1 MRRRQR
7 IYLGAVIVVLALLG
21 LRIALPYWV
30 ADELNQRLDRMGDY
44 HGHLESVD
52 LSLYRG
58 AYQIHDLRI
67 EKSDG
72 KVPVP
77 LLLAPAI
84 DLSVSWREIFNG
96 AFVAEVEFQSP
107 ELSFVDGGDRN
118 EGQAGGGVDWR
129 EQLEGLLPIRMNE
142 VRVVNGV
149 IAFRNLNSDP
159 PVDLRMSKVDLAL
172 RNLTNVRDAKGRR
185 DATLDGSG
193 VVLEDAPAEFH
204 AGFDPLGKLD
214 DFRFDLRVTGIRL
227 TRLNNFTRAYANL
240 DIARGNGDFVLELDA
255 DGRRLTGYAKPL
267 LHELDIFSW
276 KQDVENGNG
285 NPLQMLWEALSD
297 GLTKLFR
304 NHPEDQF
311 ATRIPIDGSL
321 DQPGTSTWSI
331 IVGILRNAFVE
342 AYRAQFEGTALE
354 RPKDKDSGAGGES
367 EKPEQSK
374 EPATPRGPR

>member
-7 IYLGAVIVVLALLG
+7 IYLGMAIIVLALVG
-21 LRIALPYWV
+21 VRIALPYWI
-30 ADELNQRLDRMGDY
+30 ADELNQRLDTMGDY

-52 LSLYRG
+52 LSIYRG
-58 AYQIHDLRI
+58 AYQIYDLRI
-67 EKSDG
+67 EKRGG

-77 LLLAPAI
+77 LLVAPAI

-96 AFVAEVEFQSP
+96 AFVAEVEFQHP
-107 ELSFVDGGDRN
+107 ELSFVDGGDGK

-129 EQLEGLLPIRMNE
+129 QQLEALLPIRMNE
-142 VRVVNGV
+142 VRVVDGV
-149 IAFRNLNSDP
+149 VAFRNLNSDP
-159 PVDLRMSKVDLAL
+159 PVDLRMTDVDLAI

-185 DATLDGSG
+185 DATLDGRG

-214 DFRFDLRVTGIRL
+214 DFRFDMRVTGIKL
-227 TRLNNFTRAYANL
+227 TRLNSFTKAYANL
-240 DIARGNGDFVLELDA
+240 DIARGHGDFVLELDA

-276 KQDVENGNG
+276 KQDVENGDG
-285 NPLQMLWEALSD
+285 NPLQVVWEALSD
-297 GLTKLFR
+297 GITKLFR
-304 NHPEDQF
+304 NHPENQF
-311 ATRIPIDGSL
+311 ATRIPIEGSL

-342 AYRAQFEGTALE
+342 AYRSQFEGTDIE
-354 RPKDKDSGAGGES
+354 RPKHREDQDDEGKRDGA
-367 EKPEQSK
+367 KP
-374 EPATPRGPR
+374 